1 MSTQRRL
8 WLRFMRHQPLLAVDM
23 TLAFEVYAGAIT
35 ASLLV
40 SLCSFSGLFVLW
52 IQPERLQRLIP
63 YLVALAVGVL
73 LGDAFIHLIP
83 DAVARQGSVSTV
95 CLMVLLGVVI
105 FFVLEKVVRWRHDH
119 DFDFTNHEKNAI
131 RPMAKMNLVG
141 DAVHNFV
148 DGILIGG
155 SFLVDP
161 VIGATTT
168 FAIIAHEIPQEIGD
182 VGALIYGGFTPQKA
196 VLYNFY
202 GSLSVVLGAVFT
214 LILSQIAE
222 SSLVF
227 LLPIAAG
234 GFIYIATTDMMP
246 ALHEHSTLRHVF
258 GQTAILA
265 IGIGFMQSIIVLEHF
280 LLP

>member
-1 MSTQRRL
+1 
-8 WLRFMRHQPLLAVDM
+8 M
-23 TLAFEVYAGAIT
+23 TLPANLPAAIIA

-52 IQPERLQRLIP
+52 IPPERLQRLIP

-83 DAVARQGSVSTV
+83 DAVARQGSISTV

-105 FFVLEKVVRWRHDH
+105 FFVLEKMVRWRHDH
-119 DFDFTNHEKNAI
+119 DFDFDFDFDFTHPEKNAL
-131 RPMAKMNLVG
+131 RPMAKMNLIG
-141 DAVHNFV
+141 DAIHNFV
-148 DGILIGG
+148 DGILIAG

-161 VIGATTT
+161 VIGTTTT

-182 VGALIYGGFTPQKA
+182 VGALIHGGFAPKKA

-246 ALHEHSTLRHVF
+246 ALHEHSTLRHLF
-258 GQTAILA
+258 GQTTILA
-265 IGIGFMQSIIVLEHF
+265 AGIGFMQAIVVFEQL

>member
-1 MSTQRRL
+1 MNLPSNI
-8 WLRFMRHQPLLAVDM
+8 PSAVI
-23 TLAFEVYAGAIT
+23 A

-52 IQPERLQRLIP
+52 ISPERLQRAVP
-63 YLVALAVGVL
+63 YLVSLAVGVL

-83 DAVARQGSVSTV
+83 DAVARQGSISTV
-95 CLMVLLGVVI
+95 CLMVLLGIII

-119 DFDFTNHEKNAI
+119 QLDFTHQTSDSI
-131 RPMAKMNLVG
+131 LPIAKMNLVG

-148 DGILIGG
+148 DGILIAG

-182 VGALIYGGFTPQKA
+182 VGALIYGGFSPRQA

-202 GSLSVVLGAVFT
+202 GSLSVVVGAVFT
-214 LILSQIAE
+214 LILSQTAE

-246 ALHEHSTLRHVF
+246 ALHDYSTLHHLF

-265 IGIGFMQSIIVLEHF
+265 IGIGFMQSIVIIEHF

>member
-1 MSTQRRL
+1 
-8 WLRFMRHQPLLAVDM
+8 
-23 TLAFEVYAGAIT
+23 
-35 ASLLV
+35 
-40 SLCSFSGLFVLW
+40 
-52 IQPERLQRLIP
+52 
-63 YLVALAVGVL
+63 
-73 LGDAFIHLIP
+73 
-83 DAVARQGSVSTV
+83 
-95 CLMVLLGVVI
+95 
-105 FFVLEKVVRWRHDH
+105 
-119 DFDFTNHEKNAI
+119 
-131 RPMAKMNLVG
+131 MNLVG

-148 DGILIGG
+148 DGILIAG

-182 VGALIYGGFTPQKA
+182 VGALIYGGFSPRQA

-202 GSLSVVLGAVFT
+202 GSLSVVVGAIFT
-214 LILSQIAE
+214 LILSQTAE
-222 SSLVF
+222 SSLFF

-246 ALHEHSTLRHVF
+246 ALHDYSTLHHLF

-265 IGIGFMQSIIVLEHF
+265 IGIGFMQSIVIIEHF

>member
-1 MSTQRRL
+1 
-8 WLRFMRHQPLLAVDM
+8 M
-23 TLAFEVYAGAIT
+23 TLSSDLPSAVIA

-119 DFDFTNHEKNAI
+119 RLDFAHQAADSI
-131 RPMAKMNLVG
+131 RPIAKMNLVG

-161 VIGATTT
+161 VLGATTT
-168 FAIIAHEIPQEIGD
+168 FAIIVHEIPQEIGD
-182 VGALIYGGFTPQKA
+182 VGALIYGGFSPKKA

-202 GSLSVVLGAVFT
+202 GSLSVVLGAIFT

-246 ALHEHSTLRHVF
+246 ALHEHSTLRHVV

-265 IGIGFMQSIIVLEHF
+265 TGIAFMQSIVMVEQF

>member
-1 MSTQRRL
+1 
-8 WLRFMRHQPLLAVDM
+8 M
-23 TLAFEVYAGAIT
+23 TLPAHLPSAVIA

-83 DAVARQGSVSTV
+83 DAVVRQGSVSTV

-119 DFDFTNHEKNAI
+119 RLDFVHQAANSI
-131 RPMAKMNLVG
+131 RPIAKMNLVG

-148 DGILIGG
+148 DGILIAG
-155 SFLVDP
+155 SFLIDP
-161 VIGATTT
+161 VLGATTT
-168 FAIIAHEIPQEIGD
+168 FAIIVHEIPQEIGD
-182 VGALIYGGFTPQKA
+182 VGALIYGGFTPKQA

-202 GSLSVVLGAVFT
+202 GSLSVVLGAIFT
-214 LILSQIAE
+214 LVLSQIAE

-265 IGIGFMQSIIVLEHF
+265 AGIGFMQSIVVVEQF

>member
-1 MSTQRRL
+1 MNLPSDI
-8 WLRFMRHQPLLAVDM
+8 PSAVI
-23 TLAFEVYAGAIT
+23 A

-40 SLCSFSGLFVLW
+40 SFCSFSGLFVLW
-52 IQPERLQRLIP
+52 IPPERLQRITP
-63 YLVALAVGVL
+63 YLISLAVGVL

-83 DAVARQGSVSTV
+83 DAVARQGSLSTV
-95 CLMVLLGVVI
+95 CFMVLLGMI
-105 FFVLEKVVRWRHDH
+105 LFFVLEKVVRWRHDH
-119 DFDFTNHEKNAI
+119 RINFPPSEQNDI
-131 RPMAKMNLVG
+131 QPIAKMNLVG

-148 DGILIGG
+148 DGILIAG

-168 FAIIAHEIPQEIGD
+168 FAIIVHEVPQEIGD
-182 VGALIYGGFTPQKA
+182 VGALIYGGFSPKQA

-202 GSLSVVLGAVFT
+202 GSLSVVLGAIFT
-214 LILSQIAE
+214 LILSQTAE

-246 ALHEHSTLRHVF
+246 ALHQYSTLSHLF
-258 GQTAILA
+258 GQTTILA
-265 IGIGFMQSIIVLEHF
+265 IGIGFMQSIVMLEQ
-280 LLP
+280 LLLS